1 MKLRGKGIACFF
13 YGMGNTGKPNPSSA
27 YVELMQDGSA
37 NVFCGVADIGQGSST
52 VMTQIAA
59 QELGIPFEMVTFTSA
74 DTGTTPEAGVTSACR
89 QTFVSG
95 NAVRL
100 AAEDAKEQ
108 LFKEAAKMLLAGT
121 ERLAAKNGYIYVNN
135 YPERKVTVGEVV
147 TKLFKSGKVVIG
159 RGSFNPPIVPLDDET
174 GQGVPY
180 AVYTYGTTVSEVEVD
195 TETGQVTVLKVTHA
209 QDAGKAINP
218 MQVEAQFE
226 GGIGIGVGFCLAE
239 EVFLDKGRILNPNFH
254 EYLLPTSLDMP
265 EIEPIIVECPEPIGP
280 FGANGV
286 GEPSNVPIA
295 ASILNAI
302 ADAVG
307 CRAKELPCTAER
319 LFNVLQQANIN

>member
-59 QELGIPFEMVTFTSA
+59 QELGIPFEKVNFICA
-74 DTGTTPEAGVTSACR
+74 DTGVTPEAGVTSACR
-89 QTFVSG
+89 QTFISG

-100 AAEDAKEQ
+100 AAKDAKEQ
-108 LFKEAAKMLLAGT
+108 LFNEAARILPAGI
-121 ERLAAKNGYIYVNN
+121 EKIASKDGYIYIENF
-135 YPERKVTVGEVV
+135 PERRVSVAEVV
-147 TKLFKSGKVVIG
+147 TALFKVGKVVIG
-159 RGSFNPPIVPLDDET
+159 RASFNPPIVALDDET
-174 GQGVPY
+174 GQGIPY
-180 AVYTYGTTVSEVEVD
+180 AVYSYGTMVSEVEVD
-195 TETGQVTVLKVTHA
+195 TETGQVDVIRITAA
-209 QDAGKAINP
+209 QDAGKAVNP
-218 MQVEAQFE
+218 MNIEGQIE
-226 GGIGIGVGFCLAE
+226 GGISMGIGFCLSE
-239 EVFLDKGRILNPNFH
+239 EIFLDNGKILNPNFN
-254 EYLLPTSLDMP
+254 EYLLPTALDMP
-265 EIEPIIVECPEPIGP
+265 DIEPIIVECPEPIGP

-286 GEPSNVPIA
+286 GEPSNVPVA

-307 CRAKELPCTAER
+307 CRVKELPCTAER
-319 LFNVLQQANIN
+319 LYEVLQQNSN